1 MLFLFTQNLFAHCL
15 ALLMASA
22 PAKATA
28 HVADHSVMIFIAE
41 IALMLLVG
49 RLLGEVMQRIGQPA
63 VMGQLIAGVA
73 LGPSVLGAIWPEAS
87 HAIFPDTIAQKKMI
101 DGISQLG
108 VLMLLL
114 ITGME
119 TDLALVKR
127 MRRTAFSTSIG
138 GILLPFV
145 CGFLIGEFL
154 PDAMIPDPRQRLAT
168 SLFLATALSIS
179 SVKIV
184 AMVVMEADFTR
195 RNVGQIILASAILD
209 DTVGWIIIALIG
221 AIVAEGSVNVASLS
235 FSVLGTAIFLVFS
248 FTVGGRLVAH
258 VIRWT
263 NDHLSIEMPVI
274 TAILVLTFAG
284 ALLTDYI
291 GVHTVLGAFVVGI
304 LVGQSPILTKHIEE
318 QLRGLVVAL
327 FAPIFFA
334 VAGLSVDLTV
344 LKSPYLLKLA
354 IALILIASFGKIVG
368 CYVGGRFGRMTHR
381 EATALAIGM
390 NARGSTEVIVATIG
404 LSMGVL
410 TRDIFT
416 LIVFMAIT
424 TTLITPP
431 LLRWALA
438 RIPPTGE
445 EKERLER
452 EQAEAKDSLPK
463 IERLLITVDNSP
475 DGRLASMLGG
485 LFAGTRQ
492 IMASVLELGAKET
505 TTLRLTRD
513 NSSDVVKMSMDA
525 AAQKLRGSN
534 GEEAVTAVLPDVLTR
549 QITDAELSEAILGA
563 TKKGFE
569 MLFLGVERALEIGD
583 KELHTFNSSVGNIWQ
598 DFKGATAIAIAR
610 GDHAEKRFDHSLNIL
625 VPTTGTDYSRR
636 GAEVAIAIAKA
647 SGSRVTALH
656 VSSAPS
662 EALLIRQIR
671 KLLNTGR
678 AIVTDVRDLGTREGV
693 RVTPI
698 VKVRRAPEAAILR
711 QIKRGKHNL
720 VVLGVKARTGEK
732 LSFGPRVTVL
742 LENTPCSL
750 LIVTS

>member
-1 MLFLFTQNLFAHCL
+1 MSLLFTQNLFVHCF
-15 ALLMASA
+15 ALLLTSA
-22 PAKATA
+22 PAKANA
-28 HVADHSVMIFIAE
+28 HVTDHSVMIFIAE

-63 VMGQLIAGVA
+63 VMGQLIAGVV

-87 HAIFPDTIAQKKMI
+87 HAISPDTVAQKKMI

-127 MRRTAFSTSIG
+127 MRRTAFSSSIG

-221 AIVAEGSVNVASLS
+221 AIVAEGSVNVVSLS
-235 FSVLGTAIFLVFS
+235 FSIIGTASFLLFS

-368 CYVGGRFGRMTHR
+368 CYVGGRLGRMTHR

-452 EQAEAKDSLPK
+452 EQSEAKDSLPK

-525 AAQKLRGSN
+525 AAQNLRSSN
-534 GEEAVTAVLPDVLTR
+534 GEATIAAVLPDVLTR
-549 QITDAELSEAILGA
+549 QISDVELSEAILSA

-569 MLFLGVERALEIGD
+569 MLFLGVERALEIED
-583 KELHTFNSSVGNIWQ
+583 KELRTFNSSVGNIWQ

-678 AIVTDVRDLGTREGV
+678 DIVGDVRDLGTREGV